1 MSYDKQL
8 RGLALQDILE
18 KRRLDQALNAKEFS
32 LAAGVSYSTAREWF
46 RLPGFPVIKGF
57 VFWGDFVQWRHDQI
71 SVVRP
76 EACSPQETKSSDSPA
91 STKAGL
97 QFPGRAAQILRE
109 AS

>member
-1 MSYDKQL
+1 
-8 RGLALQDILE
+8 LE

-57 VFWGDFVQWRHDQI
+57 VFWEDFVQWRHDQT
-71 SVVRP
+71 SVARTKT
-76 EACSPQETKSSDSPA
+76 SLPQETKSSDSPA
-91 STKAGL
+91 STKTGL
-97 QFPGRAAQILRE
+97 QFLGRAAQILRE